1 MEASM
6 PEEFQAVNGKAGSI
20 CMLVYRGLVQIRKI
34 AQISRRRIE
43 PDTAVV
49 VATLPIT
56 RLSGQ

>member
-1 MEASM
+1 M

-20 CMLVYRGLVQIRKI
+20 CMLVYRGLVQTRKI